1 MDQTPLQI
9 SLPKQWSDITVE
21 QFLEISE
28 IDKTQGVNAY
38 NSDLLAIVTNMSYD
52 EIDELDLDEMVLIVA
67 QFKWANT
74 QPSNQYKHELLGMK
88 IKPLCKLCLF
98 EYIDLDYY
106 FNNNY
111 HTNLDKI
118 CAILYRQS
126 KVNEWGEVVLETYD
140 YDIHIRAEK
149 FLDLP
154 ITEVYGIVA
163 EFLKFRENF
172 LDVYQNLFG
181 EGEGSLTADE
191 KMTMEPEEIIEVEA
205 EVKNSKWS
213 WERMIYGL
221 TNGDIT
227 KSSAVGDLP
236 LTYVFNMLGM
246 KKELDI

>member
-1 MDQTPLQI
+1 MC
-9 SLPKQWSDITVE
+9 LPKQWSDITVE
-21 QFLEISE
+21 QFIEISQ
-28 IDKTQGVNAY
+28 IDKDQGANGY
-38 NSDLLAIVTNMSYD
+38 NSDMLAILTEMSYD
-52 EIDELDLDEMVLIVA
+52 EIDELDLDEMIKMVA
-67 QFKWANT
+67 QFKWAT
-74 QPSNQYKHELLGMK
+74 SQPSKQYKHELLGMQ
-88 IKPLCKLCLF
+88 IKPLAKLCLF

-126 KVNEWGEVVLETYD
+126 NVNEWGEVVLEPYD
-140 YDIHIRAEK
+140 YDISVRAEK

-163 EFLKFRENF
+163 EFLKFKENF
-172 LDVYQNLFG
+172 LDVYSNLFN
-181 EGEGSLTADE
+181 EAEDELTEDDKAA
-191 KMTMEPEEIIEVEA
+191 MEPDEIKEVEK
-205 EVKNSKWS
+205 EVKINKWS

-227 KSSAVGDLP
+227 KTEAVGALP
-236 LTYVFNMLGM
+236 LTYVFNVLGM

>member
-1 MDQTPLQI
+1 MC
-9 SLPKQWSDITVE
+9 LPKQWSDISVE
-21 QFLEISE
+21 QFIEISQ
-28 IDKTQGVNAY
+28 IDKDQGANGY
-38 NSDLLAIVTNMSYD
+38 NSDMLAILTEMSYD
-52 EIDELDLDEMVLIVA
+52 DIDELDLDEMIKMVA
-67 QFKWANT
+67 QFKWAT
-74 QPSNQYKHELLGMK
+74 SQPSKQYKHELIGMQ
-88 IKPLCKLCLF
+88 IKPLAKLCLF

-126 KVNEWGEVVLETYD
+126 NVNEWGEVVLEPYD
-140 YDIHIRAEK
+140 YDISVRAEK

-163 EFLKFRENF
+163 EFLKFKENF
-172 LDVYQNLFG
+172 LDVYSNLFN
-181 EGEGSLTADE
+181 EAEDELTEDDKAA
-191 KMTMEPEEIIEVEA
+191 MEPDEIKEVEA
-205 EVKNSKWS
+205 EVKINKWS

-227 KSSAVGDLP
+227 KTEAVGALP
-236 LTYVFNMLGM
+236 LTYVFNILGM

>member
-1 MDQTPLQI
+1 MY
-9 SLPKQWSDITVE
+9 LPKKWSNISVE
-21 QFLEISE
+21 QFIEISQ
-28 IDKTQGVNAY
+28 IDKEQGANSY
-38 NSDLLAIVTNMSYD
+38 NSELISIVTDMTYD
-52 EIDELDLDEMVLIVA
+52 EVDELDLDDMVQMVNDM
-67 QFKWANT
+67 KWSNT
-74 QPSNQYKHELLGMK
+74 QPSKQYKHELLGMK
-88 IKPLCKLCLF
+88 IKPLSKLCLF

-106 FNNNY
+106 FNDNY
-111 HTNLDKI
+111 HTNIDKI

-172 LDVYQNLFG
+172 LDVYKNLFG
-181 EGEGSLTADE
+181 EAEEELTAED
-191 KMTMEPEEIIEVEA
+191 KAAMEPEEIKEVEK
-205 EVKNSKWS
+205 EVKENKWS

-221 TNGDIT
+221 TDGDIT
-227 KSSAVGDLP
+227 KSEAVGALP

>member
-1 MDQTPLQI
+1 MY
-9 SLPKQWSDITVE
+9 LPKKWSNISVE
-21 QFLEISE
+21 QFIEISQ
-28 IDKTQGVNAY
+28 IDKDQGANGY
-38 NSDLLAIVTNMSYD
+38 NSELISIVTDMTY
-52 EIDELDLDEMVLIVA
+52 EEVDELDLDEMVQMVA
-67 QFKWANT
+67 DMKWSNT
-74 QPSNQYKHELLGMK
+74 QPSKQYKHELLGMK
-88 IKPLCKLCLF
+88 IKPLSKLCLF

-106 FNNNY
+106 FNDNY

-154 ITEVYGIVA
+154 ITDVYGIVA

-172 LDVYQNLFG
+172 LDVYKNLFG
-181 EGEGSLTADE
+181 EAEEDLTAED
-191 KMTMEPEEIIEVEA
+191 KAAMEPEEIKEVEA
-205 EVKNSKWS
+205 EVKNNKWS

-221 TNGDIT
+221 TDGDIT
-227 KSSAVGDLP
+227 KSEAVGALP

>member
-1 MDQTPLQI
+1 MC
-9 SLPKQWSDITVE
+9 LPKQWSDITVE
-21 QFLEISE
+21 QFIEISQ
-28 IDKTQGVNAY
+28 IDKDQGANGY
-38 NSDLLAIVTNMSYD
+38 NSDMLAILTEMSYD
-52 EIDELDLDEMVLIVA
+52 EIDELDLDEMIKMVA
-67 QFKWANT
+67 QFKWAT
-74 QPSNQYKHELLGMK
+74 SQPSKQYKHELIGMQ
-88 IKPLCKLCLF
+88 IKPLAKLCLF

-126 KVNEWGEVVLETYD
+126 NVNEWGEVVLEPYE
-140 YDIHIRAEK
+140 YDINVRADK

-163 EFLKFRENF
+163 EFLKFKENF
-172 LDVYQNLFG
+172 LDVYSNLFN
-181 EGEGSLTADE
+181 EAEDELTEDDKAA
-191 KMTMEPEEIIEVEA
+191 MEPDEIKEVEA
-205 EVKNSKWS
+205 EVKINKWS

-227 KSSAVGDLP
+227 KTEAVGALP
-236 LTYVFNMLGM
+236 LTYVFNILGM

>member
-1 MDQTPLQI
+1 MC
-9 SLPKQWSDITVE
+9 LPKQWSDITLE
-21 QFLEISE
+21 QFIEISQ
-28 IDKTQGVNAY
+28 IDKDQGANGY
-38 NSDLLAIVTNMSYD
+38 NSDMLAILTEMSYD
-52 EIDELDLDEMVLIVA
+52 DIDELDLDEMIKMVA
-67 QFKWANT
+67 QFKWAT
-74 QPSNQYKHELLGMK
+74 SQPSKQYKHELLGMQ
-88 IKPLCKLCLF
+88 IKPLAKLCLF

-106 FNNNY
+106 FNDNY

-126 KVNEWGEVVLETYD
+126 NVNEWGEVVLEPYD
-140 YDIHIRAEK
+140 YDISVRAEK

-163 EFLKFRENF
+163 EFLKFKENF
-172 LDVYQNLFG
+172 LDVYSNLFN
-181 EGEGSLTADE
+181 EAEDELTEDDKAA
-191 KMTMEPEEIIEVEA
+191 MEPDEIKEVEK
-205 EVKNSKWS
+205 EVKTNKWS

-227 KSSAVGDLP
+227 KTEAVGALP

>member
-1 MDQTPLQI
+1 MYLPKKWSNI
-9 SLPKQWSDITVE
+9 SLE
-21 QFLEISE
+21 QFIEISE
-28 IDKTQGVNAY
+28 IDKEQGANGY
-38 NSDLLAIVTNMSYD
+38 NSDLLAIVTDMSYD
-52 EIDELDLDEMVLIVA
+52 EIDELDLDDMVKMVA
-67 QFKWANT
+67 DMKWSNT
-74 QPSNQYKHELLGMK
+74 QPSKQYKHELLGMK
-88 IKPLCKLCLF
+88 IKPLSKLCLF

-106 FNNNY
+106 FNDNY

-118 CAILYRQS
+118 CAILYRQT

-154 ITEVYGIVA
+154 ITDVYGIVA

-172 LDVYQNLFG
+172 LDVYKNLFG
-181 EGEGSLTADE
+181 EAEEELTADD
-191 KMTMEPEEIIEVEA
+191 KAAMEPEEIKEVEA
-205 EVKNSKWS
+205 EVKNNKWS

-221 TNGDIT
+221 TDGDIT
-227 KSSAVGDLP
+227 KSEAVGALP

>member
-1 MDQTPLQI
+1 MY
-9 SLPKQWSDITVE
+9 LPKKWSNISVE
-21 QFLEISE
+21 QFIEISQ
-28 IDKTQGVNAY
+28 IDKDQGANAY
-38 NSDLLAIVTNMSYD
+38 NSELISIVTDMTY
-52 EIDELDLDEMVLIVA
+52 EEVDELDLDDMVKMVA
-67 QFKWANT
+67 DMKWSNT
-74 QPSNQYKHELLGMK
+74 QPSKQYKHELLGMK
-88 IKPLCKLCLF
+88 IKPLSKLCLF
-98 EYIDLDYY
+98 EYIDIDYY
-106 FNNNY
+106 FNDNY
-111 HTNLDKI
+111 HTNIDKI

-172 LDVYQNLFG
+172 LDVYKNLFG
-181 EGEGSLTADE
+181 EAEEDLTAED
-191 KMTMEPEEIIEVEA
+191 KAAMEPEEIKEVEK
-205 EVKNSKWS
+205 EVKENKWS

-221 TNGDIT
+221 TDGDIT
-227 KSSAVGDLP
+227 KSEAVGALP

>member
-1 MDQTPLQI
+1 MC
-9 SLPKQWSDITVE
+9 LPKQWSDITLE
-21 QFLEISE
+21 QFIEISQ
-28 IDKTQGVNAY
+28 IDKDQGANGY
-38 NSDLLAIVTNMSYD
+38 NSDMLAILTEMSYD
-52 EIDELDLDEMVLIVA
+52 EIDELDLDEMIKMVA
-67 QFKWANT
+67 QFKWAT
-74 QPSNQYKHELLGMK
+74 SQPSKQYKHELIGMQ
-88 IKPLCKLCLF
+88 IKPLAKLCLF

-126 KVNEWGEVVLETYD
+126 NVNEWGEVVLEPYE
-140 YDIHIRAEK
+140 YDINVRADK

-163 EFLKFRENF
+163 EFLKFKENF
-172 LDVYQNLFG
+172 LDVYSNLFN
-181 EGEGSLTADE
+181 EAEDELTEDDKAA
-191 KMTMEPEEIIEVEA
+191 MEPDEIKEVEA
-205 EVKNSKWS
+205 EVKINKWS

-227 KSSAVGDLP
+227 KTEAVGALP
-236 LTYVFNMLGM
+236 LTYVFNILGM

>member
-1 MDQTPLQI
+1 MYLPKKWSNI
-9 SLPKQWSDITVE
+9 SLE
-21 QFLEISE
+21 QFIEISE
-28 IDKTQGVNAY
+28 IDKEQGANGY
-38 NSDLLAIVTNMSYD
+38 NSELLAIVTDMSYD
-52 EIDELDLDEMVLIVA
+52 EIDELDLDDMVKMVA
-67 QFKWANT
+67 DMKWSNT
-74 QPSNQYKHELLGMK
+74 QPSKQYKHELLGMK
-88 IKPLCKLCLF
+88 IKPLSKLCLF

-106 FNNNY
+106 FNDNY

-118 CAILYRQS
+118 CAILYRQT

-140 YDIHIRAEK
+140 YDINVRAEK

-172 LDVYQNLFG
+172 LDVYKNLFG
-181 EGEGSLTADE
+181 EAEEELTADD
-191 KMTMEPEEIIEVEA
+191 KAAMEPEEIKEVEA
-205 EVKNSKWS
+205 EVKNNKWS

-221 TNGDIT
+221 TDGDIT
-227 KSSAVGDLP
+227 KSEAVGALP

>member
-1 MDQTPLQI
+1 MY
-9 SLPKQWSDITVE
+9 LPKKWSNISVE
-21 QFLEISE
+21 QFIEISQ
-28 IDKTQGVNAY
+28 IDKDQGANGY
-38 NSDLLAIVTNMSYD
+38 NSELISIVTDMTY
-52 EIDELDLDEMVLIVA
+52 EEVDELDLDEMVKMVA
-67 QFKWANT
+67 DMKWSNT
-74 QPSNQYKHELLGMK
+74 QPSKQYKHELLGMT
-88 IKPLCKLCLF
+88 IKPLSKLCLF

-106 FNNNY
+106 FNDNY

-118 CAILYRQS
+118 CAILYRQT

-140 YDIHIRAEK
+140 YDIKVRAEK

-154 ITEVYGIVA
+154 ITDVYGIVS

-172 LDVYQNLFG
+172 LDVYKNLFG
-181 EGEGSLTADE
+181 EAEEELTAED
-191 KMTMEPEEIIEVEA
+191 KAAMEPEEIKEVEK
-205 EVKNSKWS
+205 EVKENKWS

-227 KSSAVGDLP
+227 KSEAVGALP

>member
-1 MDQTPLQI
+1 ML
-9 SLPKQWSDITVE
+9 LPKRWSDITLD
-21 QFLEISE
+21 QFIEINQ
-28 IDKTQGVNAY
+28 IDKDQGANGF
-38 NSDLLAIVTNMSYD
+38 NSDLLAIVTDMTYD
-52 EIDELDLDEMVLIVA
+52 EINELDIDELIKLVA
-67 QFKWANT
+67 QFKWSNA
-74 QPSNQYKHELLGMK
+74 QPSKQYKHEVLGMK
-88 IKPLCKLCLF
+88 IKPLSKLCLF

-106 FNNNY
+106 FNDNY

-140 YDIHIRAEK
+140 YDINVRAEK

-154 ITEVYGIVA
+154 ITDVYGIVT

-172 LDVYQNLFG
+172 LDVYKNLFA
-181 EGEGSLTADE
+181 EPEEELTADD
-191 KMTMEPEEIIEVEA
+191 KATMEPEEIKEVEK
-205 EVKNSKWS
+205 EVKNNKWS

-221 TNGDIT
+221 TDGDIT
-227 KSSAVGDLP
+227 KSEAVGALP

>member
-1 MDQTPLQI
+1 MY
-9 SLPKQWSDITVE
+9 LPKQWSNISLE
-21 QFLEISE
+21 QFIEISQ
-28 IDKTQGVNAY
+28 IDKKQGANSY
-38 NSDLLAIVTNMSYD
+38 NSELISIVTDMTYE
-52 EIDELDLDEMVLIVA
+52 EIDELDLDDMVQMVA
-67 QFKWANT
+67 DMKWSNT
-74 QPSNQYKHELLGMK
+74 QPSKQYKHELLGMK
-88 IKPLCKLCLF
+88 IKPLSKLCLF

-106 FNNNY
+106 FNDNY

-126 KVNEWGEVVLETYD
+126 KVNDWGEVVLETYD
-140 YDIHIRAEK
+140 YDINLRAEK

-172 LDVYQNLFG
+172 LDVYKNLFG
-181 EGEGSLTADE
+181 EAEEKLTADD
-191 KMTMEPEEIIEVEA
+191 KAAMEPEEIKEVEA
-205 EVKNSKWS
+205 EVKNNKWS

-221 TNGDIT
+221 TDGDIT
-227 KSSAVGDLP
+227 KSEAVGALP

>member
-1 MDQTPLQI
+1 MYLPKKWSNI
-9 SLPKQWSDITVE
+9 SLE
-21 QFLEISE
+21 QFIEISE
-28 IDKTQGVNAY
+28 IDKEQGANGY
-38 NSDLLAIVTNMSYD
+38 NSELLAIVTDMSYD
-52 EIDELDLDEMVLIVA
+52 EIDELDLDDMVKMVDDM
-67 QFKWANT
+67 KWSNT
-74 QPSNQYKHELLGMK
+74 QPSKQYKHELLGMK
-88 IKPLCKLCLF
+88 IKPLSKLCLF

-106 FNNNY
+106 FNDNY

-140 YDIHIRAEK
+140 YDINVRAEK

-154 ITEVYGIVA
+154 ITDVYGIVA

-172 LDVYQNLFG
+172 LDVYKNLFG
-181 EGEGSLTADE
+181 EAEEELTADD
-191 KMTMEPEEIIEVEA
+191 KAAMEPEEIKEVEA
-205 EVKNSKWS
+205 EVKNNKWS

-227 KSSAVGDLP
+227 KSEAVGALP